1 MTHGPM
7 RQKASLNLPGWKP
20 TALALVAAAVLFW
33 VPGAVAQSSGP
44 GATGPVVAPE
54 KPVVAP
60 EKKEPKTAKTPAAP
74 KTEKPRTQPQEEK
87 SPKQK
92 PSSAA
97 AGSGSTAAE
106 KSLDD
111 ELLGELSDG
120 LFGPVEDELFRQG
133 VKKSPGEKRPGKPPG
148 DGKPS
153 PAPQDNPEKQSPPA
167 ADEYPE
173 LNQPEGE
180 DIGPQDNPLASISR
194 QMQQVERLLAARRV
208 DEQTVQMQRE
218 IVKRLEK
225 LLQQAQRRSPRSS
238 SGQQQPQ
245 RQQAASRP
253 ASRRDSVK
261 LKPSSQAAA
270 GQPKKTGA
278 QAAQRPNPRAEKTQE
293 KGPRTPKPKEKKRNL
308 VQDLVKRIWGHL
320 PPRMRQ
326 QMLQSATDRFL
337 PQYQLEIEE
346 YFKRVS
352 RAQADEP

>member
-1 MTHGPM
+1 MTHSPLQ
-7 RQKASLNLPGWKP
+7 QKTSLSFPRWKLA
-20 TALALVAAAVLFW
+20 TALALVAGAVLSW

-44 GATGPVVAPE
+44 GATGPVVAPD

-60 EKKEPKTAKTPAAP
+60 EKNDPQTAKTPAAP
-74 KTEKPRTQPQEEK
+74 KTEKPHTRPQEEK

-97 AGSGSTAAE
+97 AGSGSAATE

-133 VKKSPGEKRPGKPPG
+133 VKKSPGKKRPEKPSG

-153 PAPQDNPEKQSPPA
+153 PAPHNPEKESPPA

-194 QMQQVERLLAARRV
+194 QMQQVERLLASRRV

-225 LLQQAQRRSPRSS
+225 LLQQAQRRSPRSG

-270 GQPKKTGA
+270 GQPKKGGA
-278 QAAQRPNPRAEKTQE
+278 QAAQQPNPRAEKTQE

-326 QMLQSATDRFL
+326 QMLQSASDRFL

-352 RAQADEP
+352 RARADQP